1 MTHTSSTRLAIIGAG
16 PGGFTAAFLAA
27 DQGFKVTL
35 IDAAPHLGGTCLHE
49 GCIPSK
55 ALLSIVKTIDQAK
68 TAENY
73 GVRFTAPQI
82 DLNKINSFKS
92 GVISKLSNGLL
103 QLSKQKKVEF
113 IQGTASFIDSKTL
126 EIKKANGEKQ
136 TLAFQKCIIATGS
149 QPTTLPFVPQDAK
162 HIMFSTQAL
171 ALADIPETLLVVGG
185 GYIGLEMATIYAG
198 LGTKVTVC
206 EVTENLL
213 GNTDA
218 DLTSVLMRNLRKK
231 ISDIKLSTAIKNI
244 VLFDNDAEVTFNCA
258 GNITTQRFRRILI
271 AAGRKPKLS
280 DLHLENTKITIL
292 PNGFIKTK
300 KGQQTDD
307 KNIYA
312 IGDVTQGPMLAHKAA
327 FEADVAMHHIRRK
340 KITAAAPTIPGVV
353 FTDPEIAFCGLT
365 ETQAQKKNIKIKVVK
380 FPWAANGRA
389 VTLGRNDGLTKLI
402 FNTRGSKLLGAGI
415 VGAEAGELIG
425 QAVLSLAMNTTTEKL
440 SLSVFPHPTLSETFK
455 ECLDLAAG
463 KSFYPSR

>member
-1 MTHTSSTRLAIIGAG
+1 MNNTSSTQLAIIGAG
-16 PGGFTAAFLAA
+16 PGGYTAAFLAA

-35 IDAAPHLGGTCLHE
+35 IDTTPHLGGTCLHE

-68 TAENY
+68 AAENF
-73 GVRFTAPQI
+73 GVQFNAPQI
-82 DLNKINSFKS
+82 DLNKINDFKN
-92 GVISKLSNGLL
+92 GVISKLSNGLF

-113 IQGTASFIDSKTL
+113 IQGTASFLDSKTL

-149 QPTTLPFVPQDAK
+149 QPMTLPFVPKDAK
-162 HIMFSTQAL
+162 NVMFSTQAL

-198 LGTKVTVC
+198 LGTKITVC

-218 DLTSVLMRNLRKK
+218 DLTSVLMRSLRKK
-231 ISDIKLSTAIKNI
+231 ISDIKLSTSIKNI
-244 VLFDNDAEVTFNCA
+244 VFFDNDTEVTFNCA
-258 GNITTQRFRRILI
+258 GNITTQRFHRILI

-280 DLHLENTKITIL
+280 DLRLEKTKVAIL

-312 IGDVTQGPMLAHKAA
+312 IGDVAQGPMLAHKAA
-327 FEADVAMHHIRRK
+327 FEADVAMHHIGRRK
-340 KITAAAPTIPGVV
+340 FTAAAPAMPGVV

-402 FNTRGSKLLGAGI
+402 FNARGSKLLGAGI
-415 VGAEAGELIG
+415 VGVEAGELIG